1 MPAARQHSAEVARS
15 GCGFHTARAT
25 GSLGSGSSGPT
36 TVTSLSTSRNRSFS
50 LHRVLPD
57 AEEMFQGQPLDSGEA
72 VALSANRLQVVVLE
86 GGSVG

>member
-1 MPAARQHSAEVARS
+1 MRFPHGS
-15 GCGFHTARAT
+15 TT
-25 GSLGSGSSGPT
+25 GSLGSSSSGST